1 MPAMTVTTVGILL
14 LAQPGWACMPS
25 VGPVGMALIVG
36 VLVAIKLLPVLFACL
51 VIWAASSLRTAAT
64 HKEPL
69 RGRVTI
75 LSGQA
80 LGL

>member
-1 MPAMTVTTVGILL
+1 
-14 LAQPGWACMPS
+14 MPS
-25 VGPVGMALIVG
+25 VGPVGMALLIAIVI
-36 VLVAIKLLPVLFACL
+36 AIKLLPILLACL
-51 VIWAASSLRTAAT
+51 VFWAASKLWTAAT

-80 LGL
+80 LGI